1 VPGAIVWSSVSVGD
15 AVRVLPD
22 GSMDLMWDGHE
33 IVIAGPD
40 THAHL
45 FVGAPGSTM
54 TGLRLAPGYA
64 PRVLGVPADA
74 FTDERVPLDAVWTAA
89 QIRRATDFVASNAS
103 PARAL
108 EAIARQSCPPHD
120 DDVALIEQVVA
131 LARDG
136 HNSTSIADR
145 VGLSTRQL
153 QRRSTAAFGYGAK
166 TLNRILR
173 MQHALSLV
181 RVGVRAADSAARA
194 GYADQSH
201 LARDV
206 KELAGVPLG
215 ALVS

>member
-1 VPGAIVWSSVSVGD
+1 VWSSVSVGD

-22 GSMDLMWDGHE
+22 GCMDLMWDGDE

-40 THAHL
+40 TRAHL
-45 FVGAPGSTM
+45 FAAAPGSKM
-54 TGLRLAPGYA
+54 TGLRLVPGYT

-74 FTDERVPLDAVWTAA
+74 FTDERVPLDAVWTPAPA
-89 QIRRATDFVASNAS
+89 RRATELVASSPS

-108 EAIARQSCPPHD
+108 EAIALQSCPPPD
-120 DDVALIEQVVA
+120 DDAALIEQVVA

-145 VGLSTRQL
+145 IGLSTRQL

-181 RVGVRAADSAARA
+181 RVGVPPADSAARA

-206 KELAGVPLG
+206 KEIAGVPLG
-215 ALVS
+215 ALVN